1 MRDDM
6 AEIDEL
12 RSTNAEQAASLI
24 IDHCYLRATPGAAA
38 IRAVHGSSTA
48 VVRSFDDTLENR
60 DVAAQGDRS
69 RPPLI
74 GGG

>member
-24 IDHCYLRATPGAAA
+24 IDRCCLPTTPGAAA
-38 IRAVHGSSTA
+38 IRDVHGSSTA

-60 DVAAQGDRS
+60 DVAAQGY
-69 RPPLI
+69 
-74 GGG
+74 